1 MGEAFVTAAKAA
13 VGAGQLRAVAYLR
26 VSTEEQKK
34 GFGIASTKKWVTR
47 HVTKKGWQLVDDFAD
62 EGFSG
67 SLEWHERPDLKTL
80 MEQARTVPR
89 PFDVVCVYEERAI
102 GRTGRAFWPW
112 VWELEKLG
120 VFTAIVRGDYDN
132 TTDDGRSRMRKAQD
146 RAEDERIAIRDRT
159 QGGIQTSAELRA
171 DEAGYVGGQP
181 PFGWRIENQG
191 KKGEGLYA
199 LDNGPGGEWHTLARG
214 RELAVEYTGD
224 IDRAAT
230 VLNSRGMLTRSG
242 RPWTR
247 ENLQARLLSDA
258 VLKSAVTFRDTRKA
272 INRVRTDTEGNPL
285 YGETVVI
292 TIPAAFSGQEISEL
306 LDAVQ
311 IKTYGPRRGDR
322 TYPFSG
328 RITSVCGEQ
337 YTGCAPGKRR
347 RQYRCMGK
355 KPKYAGAPVCSCGQI
370 PADDL
375 EAFVWGKLG
384 RILKDP
390 EELRI
395 RAEEWSGLHAQAD
408 VNFGERLAQLDREIG
423 QKDRAIGV
431 VMAAAAQD
439 SDSPEEAVRIA
450 TKALKEQRTEL
461 AGQRAQVAAWHE
473 ESLATRSRAE
483 QLQRLAGSAAR
494 QLAEMDLDGMA
505 EIVGMMNI
513 RLALL
518 DPVPDAARIC
528 PVTNWFREAELD
540 VPVLTDEGW
549 VRVEPAIRARHRADY
564 RLPQRQILE
573 ALLHKARLEAPWP
586 ALGEFAN
593 PQGLRAAWGR
603 WLASGA
609 WAEAVALLNVEGAQ
623 PVPSRLPK
631 LRMGG
636 ELMDGLVLGT
646 ERNSITCDPRAASD
660 QVLLR
665 FEVNLTP

>member
-1 MGEAFVTAAKAA
+1 MSETLVSAIEVAAAT
-13 VGAGQLRAVAYLR
+13 GQLRAVAYLR
-26 VSTEEQKK
+26 VSTEAQKK
-34 GFGIASTKKWVTR
+34 GYGIDYTR
-47 HVTKKGWQLVDDFAD
+47 KRVVAHFVKKGWRHVDTFSD

-67 SLEWHERPDLKTL
+67 SLEWHQRPDLKRL
-80 MEQARTVPR
+80 MELARQVPR

-102 GRTGRAFWPW
+102 GRAGRAFWPW
-112 VWELEKLG
+112 VWELEDLG

-132 TTDDGRSRMRKAQD
+132 TTDEGRSRMRKAAD
-146 RAEDERIAIRDRT
+146 RAEDERITIRDRL
-159 QGGIQTSAELRA
+159 QGGIQEAAEQRGG
-171 DEAGYVGGQP
+171 EGGYVGGQP

-214 RELAVEYTGD
+214 RELAVEYKGD

-230 VLNSRGMLTRSG
+230 VLNGRGMLTRSG
-242 RPWTR
+242 RLWRR
-247 ENLQARLLSDA
+247 ENLQARLLTDA
-258 VLKSAVTFRDTRKA
+258 VLRSEVTFRDTRKA
-272 INRVRTDTEGNPL
+272 TNRVKTDADGNPL

-292 TIPAAFSGQEISEL
+292 KIPAAFSDQEIDEL
-306 LDAVQ
+306 LDAV
-311 IKTYGPRRGDR
+311 KVKSYGPRRGDR

-328 RITSVCGEQ
+328 RILSMCGEQ

-347 RQYRCMGK
+347 RRYRCMGK

-375 EAFVWGKLG
+375 EAFIWGKLG

-395 RAEEWSGLHAQAD
+395 RAGEWSGLHAQAN
-408 VNFGERLAQLDREIG
+408 VNFEERLAQLDREIG

-439 SDSPEEAVRIA
+439 ADSPEEAVRIA
-450 TKALKEQRTEL
+450 TKALKDQRGAL
-461 AGQRAQVAAWHE
+461 AAQRAQVAAWHS
-473 ESLATRSRAE
+473 ESLAVRGRASE
-483 QLQRLAGSAAR
+483 LQRLARAAAKR
-494 QLAEMDLDGMA
+494 LVKMDLDDMA
-505 EIVGMMNI
+505 EIVGMMDV
-513 RLALL
+513 RLTLL
-518 DPVPDAARIC
+518 EPVPEVAQSC
-528 PVTNWFREAELD
+528 PVTDWFREAKLG

-549 VRVEPAIRARHRADY
+549 VRAEPAVRMRHRPDY
-564 RLPQRQILE
+564 RLPQRRILE
-573 ALLHKARLEAPWP
+573 ALLHKARLEASWP

-609 WAEAVALLNVEGAQ
+609 WAEAIALLDGEGAQ
-623 PVPSRLPK
+623 PVSSRLPK

-636 ELMDGLVLGT
+636 EIMDGLVLDTG
-646 ERNSITCDPRAASD
+646 RHSITCDPRAASD